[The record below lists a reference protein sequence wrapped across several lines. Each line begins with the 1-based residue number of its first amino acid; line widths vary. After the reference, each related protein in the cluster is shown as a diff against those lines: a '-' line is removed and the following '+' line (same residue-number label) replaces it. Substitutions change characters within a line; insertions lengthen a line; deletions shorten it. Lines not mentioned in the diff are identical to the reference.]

1 MCTMQ
6 IFNIY
11 YQQSSKEF
19 YAETQGIQYK
29 SIFLKRQITRFS
41 PIQML
46 NLGWGKQMVTVKSTQ
61 KYVDRGINQKNQKSN
76 CNYRGI
82 VW

>member
-11 YQQSSKEF
+11 YQQNSKEF

-29 SIFLKRQITRFS
+29 SI
-41 PIQML
+41 
-46 NLGWGKQMVTVKSTQ
+46 
-61 KYVDRGINQKNQKSN
+61 
-76 CNYRGI
+76 
-82 VW
+82 